1 MIDCRKTHGGSNQ
14 ILGAQ
19 LIVCRADFW
28 EGTVK
33 KQNNI
38 SSNWIRGGIVILVLL
53 AIGALIPTLKQ
64 QIGATGKET
73 TLAELAQKINAGEVE
88 SITISGDD
96 LAAEMKDGTV
106 LSTRKEPNTSVY
118 ETFSLLGVEAAML
131 QKVKVS
137 VVGPNAMSILGQIV
151 LTVVPLIVIG
161 WFALHILRSMRNGQ
175 DQAMT
180 FGRSR
185 AKMINVDQP
194 VVTFDD
200 VAGAEES
207 KQELRE
213 IVEFLRDPEKFQ
225 RLGARVPKGVL
236 MIGPPGTGKTLLARA
251 VAGEAGVPF
260 MSISGS
266 EFVEMFVG
274 VGASRVRDL
283 FNKAKQLAPCIV
295 FVDEIDAV
303 GRARGTG
310 LGGGHDER
318 EQTLNQ
324 ILVEMDGFDNDTNI
338 IVVAA
343 TNRADVLDPA
353 LMRPGRFDRK
363 VQITRPDVKGR
374 EQILGVHVKGK
385 PISPEVNLHTI
396 AKLTPGF
403 AGADL
408 ENLVNEA
415 AILAAQRNLPLIG
428 AKEMQDAMEK
438 IVAGPELRSRVVSPK
453 EKEVVAWHEAGHAVV
468 MFNLE
473 YSDPVHKITI
483 IPHGAAGGFTMS
495 LPESMDSGLMLR
507 EQLEDMIVGLLGGR
521 AAEDIHFGKI
531 TTGASND
538 LERTTAIARAMVT
551 KYGMSDKLGLRV
563 YGDEQ
568 HELFFGRSMGGG
580 HDYSE
585 EAARK
590 IDQEVSEIIDASYKR
605 AKSILK
611 DNLGKLDA
619 LAYVLLENES
629 VDRDQFE
636 SLMMAEAAAIG

>member
-1 MIDCRKTHGGSNQ
+1 LKTP
-14 ILGAQ
+14 
-19 LIVCRADFW
+19 
-28 EGTVK
+28 
-33 KQNNI
+33 NI
-38 SSNWIRGGIVILVLL
+38 PANWIRGGIIVIVLIAIVL
-53 AIGALIPTLKQ
+53 AIPPLQERFTASADEP
-64 QIGATGKET
+64 
-73 TLAELAQKINAGEVE
+73 TLAEIATQVMDGQVEKITV
-88 SITISGDD
+88 SGDEVR
-96 LAAEMKDGTV
+96 AELTDGRV
-106 LSTRKEPNTSVY
+106 LLTHKEGNISIY
-118 ETFSLLGVEAAML
+118 EAFTLLGVPAETL
-131 QKVKVS
+131 QEVDVTVAS
-137 VVGPNAMSILGQIV
+137 TSAMSGLQQLV
-151 LTVVPLIVIG
+151 LTIVPLIVIG
-161 WFALHILRSMRNGQ
+161 WFALHILRSMRSGQ

-213 IVEFLRDPEKFQ
+213 IVEFLRDPDKFQ
-225 RLGARVPKGVL
+225 RLGARIPKGVL

-283 FNKAKQLAPCIV
+283 FTKAKHLAPCIV

-338 IVVAA
+338 IVIAA
-343 TNRADVLDPA
+343 TNRSDVLDPA

-363 VQITRPDVKGR
+363 VHINRPDVKGR
-374 EQILGVHVKGK
+374 EAILAVHVKGK
-385 PISPEVNLHTI
+385 PLGPDVNLQTL

-415 AILAAQRNLPLIG
+415 AIISAQRNMSFIG

-438 IVAGPELRSRVVSPK
+438 IIAGPELRSRVVNAK
-453 EKEVVAWHEAGHAVV
+453 EREVIAYHEAGHAVV
-468 MFNLE
+468 MYHLE

-483 IPHGAAGGFTMS
+483 IPRGAAGGYTMS
-495 LPESMDSGLMLR
+495 LPESMDSGLRLR
-507 EQLEDMIVGLLGGR
+507 EQLEEMIVGLLGGR
-521 AAEDIHFGKI
+521 AAEDLHYNQI

-538 LERTTAIARAMVT
+538 LERTTAIAHAMVT
-551 KYGMSDKLGLRV
+551 KYGMSKKLGLRV
-563 YGDEQ
+563 YGEEQ
-568 HELFFGRSMGGG
+568 HELFFGRSMGGTR
-580 HDYSE
+580 DYSE
-585 EAARK
+585 DAARM
-590 IDQEVSEIIDASYKR
+590 IDEEVQVIINQCYER
-605 AKSILK
+605 AKSILREN
-611 DNLGKLDA
+611 DYKLNA
-619 LAYVLLENES
+619 LAQALLEVETI
-629 VDRDQFE
+629 DREDFE
-636 SLMMAEAAAIG
+636 ALMQGAPAAVLTAD

>member
-1 MIDCRKTHGGSNQ
+1 MKN
-14 ILGAQ
+14 
-19 LIVCRADFW
+19 
-28 EGTVK
+28 
-33 KQNNI
+33 QNNI
-38 SSNWIRGGIVILVLL
+38 PSNWIRGGIVILALVVI
-53 AIGALIPTLKQ
+53 AALIPFLQK
-64 QIGATGKET
+64 QIGATGKDT

-96 LAAEMKDGTV
+96 LAAKMKDGTV
-106 LSTRKEPNTSVY
+106 VATRKEPNTSVY
-118 ETFSLLGVEAAML
+118 ETFSLLGVETTAL
-131 QKVKVS
+131 QSVKVS
-137 VVGPNAMSILGQIV
+137 VVGQNVMSSISTIV
-151 LTVVPLIVIG
+151 LSIVPLIVIG
-161 WFALHILRSMRNGQ
+161 WFALYILRSMRNGQ

-283 FNKAKQLAPCIV
+283 FTKAKQLAPCIV

-363 VQITRPDVKGR
+363 VHITRPDVKGR

-385 PISPEVNLHTI
+385 PLSSEVNLHTI

-507 EQLEDMIVGLLGGR
+507 EQLEDMIIGLLGGR
-521 AAEDIHFGKI
+521 AAEEIHFGKI

-551 KYGMSDKLGLRV
+551 KYGMSEKLGLRV

-568 HELFFGRSMGGG
+568 HELFFGRSMGGE

-590 IDQEVSEIIDASYKR
+590 IDQEVSEIIDTCYSR
-605 AKSILK
+605 AKSVLR

-629 VDRDQFE
+629 VDREQFE
-636 SLMMAEAAAIG
+636 SLMVAEAAAIG